1 MLDRLAKVA
10 LCSGVSLLLHVVL
23 ISAVKPH
30 VAKPFRSVG
39 IAGRLAVE
47 VSGGTGLTLTTFTP
61 QNRMA
66 AAAVMQQKESLPAQR
81 ARRAVL
87 IPQFDFAAQPD
98 PGDPTQMRDGNWD
111 WGLASLNLPQVPDRY
126 FSAGEVDIRAEPVV
140 DLIPPET
147 GQPKGVQP
155 AGRLKLRLLI
165 DEFGTVT
172 SIEIM
177 ESVPLGFVEESVPA
191 FIKGVLFNPAR
202 LNGLAVKSEKVILI
216 DYSPDAQ

>member
-1 MLDRLAKVA
+1 MLDRWVKVI
-10 LCSGVSLLLHVVL
+10 LCGGVSLLLHLSL

-39 IAGRLAVE
+39 LAGRLAVE
-47 VSGGTGLTLTTFTP
+47 VSGGSGQTLTTPTP
-61 QNRMA
+61 QNRKA
-66 AAAVMQQKESLPAQR
+66 AAAVSQQKESLSAQN

-87 IPQFDFAAQPD
+87 IPLFDFSARPD
-98 PGDPTQMRDGNWD
+98 PGDPSQTRDGHWD

-140 DLIPPET
+140 DLIPPEAN
-147 GQPKGVQP
+147 QPKGRQS
-155 AGRLKLRLLI
+155 GRLKLRLLI

-177 ESVPLGFVEESVPA
+177 ESVPFGFTEDSVPA

-202 LNGLAVKSEKVILI
+202 LNSLAVKSEKIIVI
-216 DYSPDAQ
+216 DYAPEAQ